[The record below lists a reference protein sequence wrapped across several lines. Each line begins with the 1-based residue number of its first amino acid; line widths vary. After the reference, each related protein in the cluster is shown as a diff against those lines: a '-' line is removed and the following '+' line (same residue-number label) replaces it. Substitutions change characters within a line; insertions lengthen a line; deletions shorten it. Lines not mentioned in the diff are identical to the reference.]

1 MKINFTKIS
10 IVLVLFLLTSC
21 AVSVKLPTDYF
32 ENGNNKVGIIY
43 TIDTNHIHRT
53 GNQGLLDLMLT
64 PGTKYYDLNERVRN
78 DIDLND
84 KVKDLYAQIF
94 SKKAKDLILINIT
107 EQELNDLPSF
117 KKTSTSTTTYFHK
130 KDLQFLKQKGI
141 DELLIV
147 SVKYG
152 ILIDYYGF
160 IELSKNAICTINSE
174 IIDLSNNQ
182 IIYKDFSLLT
192 KNLKIKADPS
202 NKEFE
207 LDNKMF
213 DGINN
218 IIPETFEL
226 EKNKFLKPKN
236 N

>member
-10 IVLVLFLLTSC
+10 IVLVLFLLSSC

-43 TIDTNHIHRT
+43 TIDTNHIYRT
-53 GNQGLLDLMLT
+53 GNQGLLDILLT
-64 PGTKYYDLNERVRN
+64 PGSKYYQLDERIRN

-84 KVKDLYAQIF
+84 NVKDLYTQIF
-94 SKKAKDLILINIT
+94 SKNAKDLILINIT
-107 EQELNDLPSF
+107 EQELNDLPDF
-117 KKTSTSTTTYFHK
+117 KKTSTSSATYFHK

-160 IELSKNAICTINSE
+160 IELSKSATCTINSE

-182 IIYKDFSLLT
+182 IIYKDRSSLAE
-192 KNLKIKADPS
+192 NLKIKADPK
-202 NKEFE
+202 NKEGE

-213 DGINN
+213 EGIIK
-218 IIPETFEL
+218 IISETFEI
-226 EKNKFLKPKN
+226 EKNKFANP
-236 N
+236 

>member
-1 MKINFTKIS
+1 MKINFTNIA
-10 IVLVLFLLTSC
+10 IVAVLFLLTGC
-21 AVSVKLPTDYF
+21 AVSVKLPTNYF

-43 TIDTNHIHRT
+43 KIDTNHIHRT
-53 GNQGLLDLMLT
+53 GSQGLLDVLLT

-84 KVKDLYAQIF
+84 KVKDLYREIY
-94 SKKAKDLILINIT
+94 SKKGKELVLLNIPK
-107 EQELNDLPSF
+107 QKFDSLPDF

-130 KDLQFLKQKGI
+130 KDLQFLKQKEI

-147 SVKYG
+147 SVSYG

-160 IELSKNAICTINSE
+160 IEISKYAKCTINSE

-182 IIYKDFSLLT
+182 IIYKDVSSLIE
-192 KNLKIKADPS
+192 NLKIKADPS

-218 IIPETFEL
+218 IIPEVFEL
-226 EKNKFLKPKN
+226 EKNKFLNPK
-236 N
+236 